1 LKAVGSAE
9 LLAEAFDATGG
20 IDELLLA
27 GEERVAGTTDID
39 VDLGDRAAGDEGVA
53 TGAVDVAISIFG
65 VDFRFHE
72 TTLLL
77 SPVVRWAIFGLT
89 SAELTFHYRGG
100 EGYQRGGGKANM
112 LWDLW
117 AALNNYGLATAV
129 PHSGQR
135 SGVARRS

>member
-65 VDFRFHE
+65 VDFGFHE
-72 TTLLL
+72 QL
-77 SPVVRWAIFGLT
+77 SFSSVVREAK
-89 SAELTFHYRGG
+89 SATRQP
-100 EGYQRGGGKANM
+100 GYP
-112 LWDLW
+112 L
-117 AALNNYGLATAV
+117 
-129 PHSGQR
+129 
-135 SGVARRS
+135 